1 MKKGFLTL
9 TAAGLGTALFLTAC
23 GHIGNITPDS
33 KVKLDPNKPV
43 SLTVWHYYNGAQQD
57 EFNRLVR
64 EFNKT
69 VGKEKGI
76 VVEGSGQ
83 GTISELEANVLDA
96 IQGKAGADQ
105 MPNMFAAY
113 GDAAYEVDQLGY
125 AVDLKPY
132 FTEEELSK
140 YVEGYITEGNFSGED
155 SLKIFPVAKSVELLM
170 LNKTDWEKIFLF
182 SRCDNKKN

>member
-1 MKKGFLTL
+1 ME
-9 TAAGLGTALFLTAC
+9 
-23 GHIGNITPDS
+23 HS
-33 KVKLDPNKPV
+33 KI
-43 SLTVWHYYNGAQQD
+43 

-113 GDAAYEVDQLGY
+113 GDADV
-125 AVDLKPY
+125 
-132 FTEEELSK
+132 
-140 YVEGYITEGNFSGED
+140 
-155 SLKIFPVAKSVELLM
+155 
-170 LNKTDWEKIFLF
+170 
-182 SRCDNKKN
+182 

>member
-1 MKKGFLTL
+1 MKRTKLAFLVLSAMLIVTGCKEKEQDL
-9 TAAGLGTALFLTAC
+9 L
-23 GHIGNITPDS
+23 NKD
-33 KVKLDPNKPV
+33 DPV
-43 SLTVWHYYNGAQQD
+43 TIEVWHYYNGAQQD

-132 FTEEELSK
+132 FTVCRGIYYRGKFFGRRLTK
-140 YVEGYITEGNFSGED
+140 DFSGGEVGRITNV
-155 SLKIFPVAKSVELLM
+155 K
-170 LNKTDWEKIFLF
+170 
-182 SRCDNKKN
+182 